1 MRLGVIAPPCVEA
14 TPEHTGRAAGLEQGA
29 EALLATGLL
38 DDLRASGVEIT
49 GVARPLL
56 PAGEI
61 TGDPIEDLGR
71 YNAVIAEAV
80 ASVLSSGGYPL
91 LAGGTCSHL
100 IGMLAGLQRH
110 WGATTRIGLVWFDAH
125 GDFNTPR
132 TTHSGMLG
140 GMPVAVS
147 AGLCHAPWREG
158 AGMLASLPT
167 NRILMVDVRNLD
179 PEEAMLIAATDVTIA
194 RFGPDGSIADIAEA
208 AHRLAGTVDLL
219 YLHVD
224 ADVLDASEQPS
235 HPTAEPGGPGL
246 PQTVA
251 AITAVMET
259 GRVGAFGVVS
269 VKPSGSGGEIA
280 VRSGAALIRAG
291 VEAWQ
296 RAGASQFG
304 QSRQSS
310 V

>member
-14 TPEHTGRAAGLEQGA
+14 TPAHTGRAAGLEEGA

-38 DDLRASGVEIT
+38 DDLRAIGVEIT

-56 PAGEI
+56 PDGEV
-61 TGDPIEDLGR
+61 TGDPVEDLGR
-71 YNAVIAEAV
+71 YNALIAEAV
-80 ASVLSSGGYPL
+80 AGVLRRDAHPL
-91 LAGGTCSHL
+91 LVGGTCSHL

-110 WGATTRIGLVWFDAH
+110 WGATARIGLVWFDAH

-147 AGLCHAPWREG
+147 AGLCHAPWRER
-158 AGMLASLPT
+158 AGLHAPLPT

-179 PEEAMLIAATDVTIA
+179 PEEAMLISATDVTIA
-194 RFGPDGSIADIAEA
+194 RFGTDGAIADIEQA
-208 AHRLAGTVDLL
+208 AHRLAGAVDIL

-224 ADVLDASEQPS
+224 ADVLDAREQPS
-235 HPTAEPGGPGL
+235 HPTAEPGGPDL

-251 AITAVMET
+251 AISAVMQT

-269 VKPSGSGGEIA
+269 VKPSGPGGEIS
-280 VRSGAALIRAG
+280 VRSGAALIHAG
-291 VEAWQ
+291 VEAW
-296 RAGASQFG
+296 RSSGVSLFG
-304 QSRQSS
+304 QARQSS